1 MIRYGLVSMNEA
13 AKAPA
18 FNLELVP
25 LDRGTLQSHAYKQLR
40 EALMSG
46 RFPPGQAITVRA
58 AAHAL
63 GTSPMP
69 VRGALHRLEA
79 EGALSMRDQRR
90 TLMIPELTQPQLSE
104 LCDLRVLLEGL
115 AAERAAT
122 SITDEEIGRV
132 AEQCATLRAAAE
144 AGDVQAYTNAN
155 WDFHTTIYHASR
167 MPRLL
172 EIVESFWLRIGPYV
186 NLMLPDRESLVASVP
201 NHEDALDALR
211 RRDGA
216 AARAAINSDITECAA
231 GLAQRIGGTSPAPA
245 PVSRM
250 VK

>member
-1 MIRYGLVSMNEA
+1 
-13 AKAPA
+13 
-18 FNLELVP
+18 
-25 LDRGTLQSHAYKQLR
+25 
-40 EALMSG
+40 
-46 RFPPGQAITVRA
+46 
-58 AAHAL
+58 
-63 GTSPMP
+63 MP

-104 LCDLRVLLEGL
+104 LCDLRMLLEGL

-155 WDFHTTIYHASR
+155 WGFHTTIYDASR

-201 NHEDALDALR
+201 NHEEALDALR